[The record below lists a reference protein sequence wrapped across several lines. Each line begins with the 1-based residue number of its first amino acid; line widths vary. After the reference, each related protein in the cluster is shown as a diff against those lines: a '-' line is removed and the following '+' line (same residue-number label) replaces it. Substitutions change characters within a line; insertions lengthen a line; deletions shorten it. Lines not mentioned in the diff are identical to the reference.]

1 MGLTTIFGINGVGKD
16 TVAEKLRANNPDIT
30 VTSMSRMLMYLLGI
44 SKTYDTREK
53 ISEKQYKKLENTP
66 QKIISSIENNEY
78 RKLLEELSATDNVI
92 FLAHLVSALRLGNET
107 MYLTDKQ
114 IPKWFVDINEQMI
127 QLVAPAS
134 IISQRRKEDKSR
146 RRNCNIEQIFEHQEL
161 CSKEWQRI
169 RRRNPNKINQ
179 MHIVENIELDD
190 AVRQIEN
197 IIYERSTNYTEN
209 EFLKGLKC
217 DVPNVVG
224 ISHSKPNESG
234 EKNDRL
240 EER

>member
-1 MGLTTIFGINGVGKD
+1 MGLITIFGINGVGKD

-44 SKTYDTREK
+44 SKTYETREK
-53 ISEKQYKKLENTP
+53 ISEKQYKRLENTP
-66 QKIISSIENNEY
+66 QEIISSIENNEY

-146 RRNCNIEQIFEHQEL
+146 RRNCHIEQIFEHQEL

-169 RRRNPNKINQ
+169 KRINTNKTKQ
-179 MHIVENIELDD
+179 MHIVENIELNQ
-190 AVRQIEN
+190 AVRQIED
-197 IIYERSTNYTEN
+197 IIYERSPNYKEN
-209 EFLKGLKC
+209 EFIKSLKC
-217 DVPNVVG
+217 DVPDVVE
-224 ISHSKPNESG
+224 ILERKPNECI
-234 EKNDRL
+234 KKIDRL
-240 EER
+240 EEK

>member
-1 MGLTTIFGINGVGKD
+1 MGLITIFGINGVGKD
-16 TVAEKLRANNPDIT
+16 TVAEKLRANNPNIT

-53 ISEKQYKKLENTP
+53 ISEKQYKQLENTP
-66 QKIISSIENNEY
+66 QEIISSIENNEY
-78 RKLLEELSATDNVI
+78 RKLLEKLSVTDNVI
-92 FLAHLVSALRLGNET
+92 FLAHLVSALRLRNET

-114 IPKWFVDINEQMI
+114 IPKWFVGINKQII

-146 RRNCNIEQIFEHQEL
+146 RRNCHIEQIFEHQEL

-169 RRRNPNKINQ
+169 KRMNPNKTKQ
-179 MHIVENIELDD
+179 MHIVENIELYQ
-190 AVRQIEN
+190 AVRQIEG
-197 IIYERSTNYTEN
+197 IIYERSPNYTEN
-209 EFLKGLKC
+209 EFIKSLKC
-217 DVPNVVG
+217 DVPDVVE
-224 ISHSKPNESG
+224 ILDRKPNESI

-240 EER
+240 EEK